1 MRGATSGDL
10 LCPALLLRYAAM
22 EPARL
27 RQARHEPIQDRGHLT
42 RRKVLQAARKILVRR
57 GFQAARVEEITTLAQ
72 VGYGTFYKYFRNKQ
86 DVLEAVM
93 EEVFQQLNAA
103 SFPARVE
110 AAHLEDQIR
119 NGITNYLKTY
129 YKNREVLLALQPAS
143 LMSTRIR
150 RFLSDMRERDVQWMV
165 AELKKLSQEG
175 WKIKGNPEVFS
186 VAMLHTVEAVA
197 QDWITRRKHLR
208 LEDVAETI
216 SEIWFK
222 TILPARP
229 ARLTSS

>member
-110 AAHLEDQIR
+110 ASHLEDQIR
-119 NGITNYLKTY
+119 NGITNYLRTY
-129 YKNREVLLALQPAS
+129 HKNREVLLALQPAS
-143 LMSTRIR
+143 MISPRIR
-150 RFLSDMRERDVQWMV
+150 RFLSDMREQDIQWMV
-165 AELKKLSQEG
+165 AELKKLSQQG
-175 WKIKGNPEVFS
+175 WRIHGNPEVFS
-186 VAMLHTVEAVA
+186 VAMLDTVEAA
-197 QDWITRRKHLR
+197 ARDWITRRQHLK
-208 LEDVAETI
+208 LEEVAGTLC
-216 SEIWFK
+216 EIWYK

-229 ARLTSS
+229 SRIPAC